1 MTNYFN
7 KSEYENAK
15 KQKNLILWIY
25 IGIAALFAAFA
36 VLVMIYVA
44 KLPYQ
49 SPKTGTVKWIVYP
62 ITGVFVIFSFLY
74 MGIPFKRI
82 KKRAAFCHNLVFGLK
97 EESEAEFFEYDETL
111 QDNGG
116 VDCKSLVFLEWNKY
130 KKDYF
135 ERKVLVF
142 YEREFP
148 IIPEKARVKF
158 ITQGNFLI
166 SYEIAEEKGEQV

>member
-1 MTNYFN
+1 MIEYFN
-7 KSEYENAK
+7 KSEYEKAK
-15 KQKNLILWIY
+15 KQKKLILGIY
-25 IGIAALFAAFA
+25 FGIAVIFAAFA
-36 VLVMIYVA
+36 VLSVIYA
-44 KLPYQ
+44 ARLPYQ
-49 SPKTGTVKWIVYP
+49 SPKIGTVKWVLYP
-62 ITGVFVIFSFLY
+62 ATGVFVIFSFIYL
-74 MGIPFKRI
+74 GIPY
-82 KKRAAFCHNLVFGLK
+82 KKVKKFAAFCNNLVFGLK
-97 EESEAEFFEYDETL
+97 EESVADFFEYDETL

-142 YEREFP
+142 YEKDFP

-166 SYEIAEEKGEQV
+166 SYEVIQENKGE